1 MERVLMKELIAWKE
15 SPRRK
20 PLVLMGARQVGKTW
34 LMKTFGQRCYAK
46 TAYINFDH
54 NERMQRVFAQ
64 DFDIDRLLMALNAET
79 GISITSGDTLII
91 LDEVQEAPLA
101 LSSLK
106 YFCENAPGY
115 HVIAAG
121 SFSRNPK
128 RVRAPLETVIAYRL
142 CVLNRVITQAYSL
155 YANHP
160 HDYNSRS

>member
-1 MERVLMKELIAWKE
+1 MAMERALMKELIAWKA

-79 GISITSGDTLII
+79 GISITAGDTLII

-115 HVIAAG
+115 HAGEKVIY
-121 SFSRNPK
+121 
-128 RVRAPLETVIAYRL
+128 APLAQMTLGNLQGWLA
-142 CVLNRVITQAYSL
+142 
-155 YANHP
+155 
-160 HDYNSRS
+160 DYNMKRLD